1 MWDTCK
7 KCGLFSLSAALTLW
21 GCSGGIG
28 SSLMAAL
35 MTAKIHLVYTSAAQK
50 VPSGACSRI
59 TAIELLNA
67 SEQALTFAGPL
78 GPSLSAPASRT
89 FYLEPACTTPSIS
102 PALSGMTGKANF
114 YFNGSATGLV
124 AISANLLTLLT
135 TSQTESIT
143 AASPTPNPTPTPTAT
158 PRPTRTPTPSSTPPP
173 TTSVACQT
181 NYYISAAG
189 SDSNNG
195 TSSTT
200 PWTSIAKVNN
210 PGFNYTAGT
219 CLNFRGGDNF
229 SGNLDLDGNSNVSG
243 PSASNPIVIQSYG
256 TGDATTTSSQGG
268 AQTAAIFVNNVPGIV
283 IQNLI
288 VRAGAVTQ
296 YGIQVAGSTSGVIRN
311 NDVGGFTTTST
322 SDAAADIY
330 VGSSTMLVYGNTVHG
345 LSGPSSLDDHGI
357 HVAWVSGN
365 ITIQGNTIYNIGG
378 RSSSQGASGGYSGNG
393 INFTG
398 SACNG
403 SCSHLIERNLVH
415 DVGGNNNECG
425 GPAGILVYQLTD
437 AITTRLNEVHHV
449 QPLNAV
455 YPGGCD
461 WDGIDMDAGVT
472 NAIVEYNF
480 VHDNFGAGL
489 LVFMADLGN
498 GWGPNTYRYNISQND
513 YTGGCNQGY
522 FGAVTFV
529 GKISAISY
537 FYNNTIFFNANVP
550 NSPAVAWADGSS
562 PAKGSIFE
570 NNLIVTGANSIALK
584 CNGPDPATNTTFKNN
599 AYYSTTGVFSVGNNC
614 AANAQNL
621 TQWQASVLG
630 GDTGANTNNP
640 MFAGTTPASACTWT
654 PSATTTPAACATAYQ
669 LQSGSPDIGTG
680 ISIASPGTMDLFGI
694 PIPNGTG
701 SGYNIGAY

>member
-1 MWDTCK
+1 MWDTRK
-7 KCGLFSLSAALTLW
+7 KWGLFSLSAALTLS
-21 GCSGGIG
+21 GCSGGID

-35 MTAKIHLVYTSAAQK
+35 RTGRVYTSVAQK

-67 SEQALTFAGPL
+67 SGQALAFTGPL
-78 GPSLSAPASRT
+78 GLSLLAPASKS
-89 FYLEPACTTPSIS
+89 FYSDSACTTASSS
-102 PALSGMTGKANF
+102 PVLSGMTGKANF
-114 YFNGSATGLV
+114 YFKGSATGSV
-124 AISANLLTLLT
+124 AISANLLILLT
-135 TSQTESIT
+135 TSQTETIN
-143 AASPTPNPTPTPTAT
+143 AASPTPSPTPTSI
-158 PRPTRTPTPSSTPPP
+158 PTPSSTPPP

-181 NYYISAAG
+181 NYYVSAAG

-200 PWTSIAKVNN
+200 PWATIAKVNN

-243 PSASNPIVIQSYG
+243 PSASNPIVVQSYG
-256 TGDATTTSSQGG
+256 TGDATITSSQGG
-268 AQTAAIFVNNVPGIV
+268 AQTAAIFVSNVPGIV

-288 VRAGAVTQ
+288 VRAGPVTQ
-296 YGIQVAGSTSGVIRN
+296 YGIQVAGSTSGVIQK

-322 SDAAADIY
+322 SDAAADVY
-330 VGSSTMLVYGNTVHG
+330 VGSSTMLVYGNMVHG

-378 RSSSQGASGGYSGNG
+378 RSSSQGALSGYSGNG
-393 INFTG
+393 ISFTG

-425 GPAGILVYQLTD
+425 GPSGILVYQLTD
-437 AITTRLNEVHHV
+437 AITTRMNEVHHV

-480 VHDNFGAGL
+480 VHDNFGPGL

-513 YTGGCNQGY
+513 YTGGYNQGY

-529 GKISAISY
+529 GKFSAVSY

-562 PAKGSIFE
+562 PANGSTFE

-621 TQWQASVLG
+621 AQWQASVLG

-654 PSATTTPAACATAYQ
+654 PSATTSPAACLTGYQ

-680 ISIASPGTMDLFGI
+680 ISIASPGTMNLFGI
-694 PIPNGTG
+694 AIPNGTG